1 MPIPYT
7 YVENLATALTVPPDG
22 ILSRT
27 LYTRDGVKAV
37 LFGFSP
43 GQELSEHTA
52 AMPAIIHIVSG
63 QAHATVGGDGFD
75 VGPGAVIHMEA
86 QLPHSI
92 VAQTPLIMLLL
103 MLKGEV

>member
-1 MPIPYT
+1 MSIPYT
-7 YVENLATALTVPPDG
+7 YIENLSTALTVPPDG

-52 AMPAIIHIVSG
+52 AVPAIIHIVDG
-63 QAHATVGGDGFD
+63 RAAVTVGGDSFD
-75 VGPGAVIHMEA
+75 VGPGALIHMEA
-86 QLPHSI
+86 RLPHSV
-92 VAQTPLIMLLL
+92 VAQTPLVMLLL
-103 MLKGEV
+103 MLKGEA